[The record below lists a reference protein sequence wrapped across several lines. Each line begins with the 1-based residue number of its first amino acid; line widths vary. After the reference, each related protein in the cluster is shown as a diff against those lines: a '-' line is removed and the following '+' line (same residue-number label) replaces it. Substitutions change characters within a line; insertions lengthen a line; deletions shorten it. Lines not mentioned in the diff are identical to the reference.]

1 MAYSMIG
8 DAAALEVAKAAKTK
22 AQTIAT
28 AKAAAK
34 IEIEEKARA
43 KRQAGGPPG
52 TAPAGGPP
60 GTAPAGSEASS
71 KTPIIIGGL
80 AVAAVAAFVFLRR

>member
-8 DAAALEVAKAAKTK
+8 DAAALEAAQAAKTK

-43 KRQAGGPPG
+43 KLQAGGPP
-52 TAPAGGPP
+52 TE
-60 GTAPAGSEASS
+60 SEASS
-71 KTPIIIGGL
+71 KTPIIVGGL
-80 AVAAVAAFVFLRR
+80 AVAAVVAFVFLRR

>member
-8 DAAALEVAKAAKTK
+8 DAAALEAAQAAKTK
-22 AQTIAT
+22 AKTIAT

-43 KRQAGGPPG
+43 KLQAAGPP
-52 TAPAGGPP
+52 TE
-60 GTAPAGSEASS
+60 SEASS
-71 KTPIIIGGL
+71 KTPIIVGGL

>member
-34 IEIEEKARA
+34 IRIEELARA
-43 KRQAGGPPG
+43 KLQAG
-52 TAPAGGPP
+52 AP

-71 KTPIIIGGL
+71 KTPIIVGGL

>member
-8 DAAALEVAKAAKTK
+8 DAAALEVAKAARTK

-43 KRQAGGPPG
+43 KLQ
-52 TAPAGGPP
+52 AGGPP

-71 KTPIIIGGL
+71 KTPIIVGGL

>member
-8 DAAALEVAKAAKTK
+8 DAAALDVAKQAKTK

-43 KRQAGGPPG
+43 KLQAGGP
-52 TAPAGGPP
+52 
-60 GTAPAGSEASS
+60 PAGSEASS
-71 KTPIIIGGL
+71 KTPIIVGGL
-80 AVAAVAAFVFLRR
+80 AVAAVAAFIFLRR